1 MWKALLGRRPLR
13 RRTVPIP
20 DRPPIG
26 KDRPVRDDPFADL
39 IAQLNKIPYQRRRKA
54 GMGC

>member
-20 DRPPIG
+20 DRPPIE

-39 IAQLNKIPYQRRRKA
+39 IAQLNKIPYQHRRKA